1 MSGEETIEPRH
12 STGYTD
18 AVKKKDL
25 FSQDTMVSGE
35 SRELVVTKSARL
47 VLGAAPRLEAH
58 GRSKLLN
65 RKSIGIGRG
74 RQNGV
79 IIADPKVS
87 KFHASITFANKRA
100 YLKDTGSTNGTY
112 LNGKALAYDKPR
124 ELHDGDI
131 IVVGN
136 VELTVSRKEAL

>member
-1 MSGEETIEPRH
+1 
-12 STGYTD
+12 
-18 AVKKKDL
+18 
-25 FSQDTMVSGE
+25 
-35 SRELVVTKSARL
+35 LVVTKSARI

-65 RKSIGIGRG
+65 RTSISIGRG

-87 KFHASITFANKRA
+87 KFHATITLANKRA
-100 YLKDTGSTNGTY
+100 YLKDIGSTNGTY
-112 LNGKALAYDKPR
+112 LNGKPLEYDKPR
-124 ELHDGDI
+124 ELRDGDV

-136 VELTVSRKEAL
+136 VELTVSH

>member
-1 MSGEETIEPRH
+1 MFISIE
-12 STGYTD
+12 SSSISGYTGS
-18 AVKKKDL
+18 VKKKDL

-35 SRELVVTKSARL
+35 SRELVVTKSARI

-65 RKSIGIGRG
+65 RKSISIGRG

-87 KFHASITFANKRA
+87 KFHAMITFDSKRA
-100 YLKDTGSTNGTY
+100 YLKDIGSTNGTY
-112 LNGKALAYDKPR
+112 LNGKPLAYDKPR

-136 VELTVSRKEAL
+136 VELTVTH